1 MVFNVQ
7 ISVVPTNAR
16 RGSNARSS
24 FPVSRVI
31 NVHPHNIFTRS
42 FIVKDMRT
50 FNYTIGAKITR
61 ALEGEELVYEG
72 PLYEVLGK
80 RF

>member
-7 ISVVPTNAR
+7 ISVIPTNAR

-24 FPVSRVI
+24 FPISRVI
-31 NVHPHNIFTRS
+31 NVHPHNIFFRS

-50 FNYTIGAKITR
+50 FYYAIGAKIAR

-72 PLYEVLGK
+72 PLYEILGK